1 MNRVDQRCQNKKHVR
16 PRWWPGYPRS
26 ILICMRATRSFQ
38 AFHFNWLHSHL
49 SNRCCFDSLGFY
61 RFPRRR
67 KPLFS
72 AISWEFSSP
81 GPREEALSHEFPIPV
96 RPNFSE
102 KIRTIFAEREVF
114 PSQKENCSRKLKTLD
129 EIQVSLLLR
138 FVMDSVFFL
147 AGIALF
153 DPRIC

>member
-26 ILICMRATRSFQ
+26 ILICMRAIRSFQ
-38 AFHFNWLHSHL
+38 AFHFNWRHSHL

-72 AISWEFSSP
+72 AISWEFSSSR
-81 GPREEALSHEFPIPV
+81 PREEALSHEFPIPV

-102 KIRTIFAEREVF
+102 KIRTIFAENEKFSPLRRKTVLE
-114 PSQKENCSRKLKTLD
+114 SWKHSRSKFRFYFALSWTLYF
-129 EIQVSLLLR
+129 S
-138 FVMDSVFFL
+138 
-147 AGIALF
+147 
-153 DPRIC
+153 

>member
-38 AFHFNWLHSHL
+38 AFHFNWRHSHL

-102 KIRTIFAEREVF
+102 KIRTIFAENEKFSPLR
-114 PSQKENCSRKLKTLD
+114 RKTVLESWKHSTRSKFRFYFALSWTLYF
-129 EIQVSLLLR
+129 S
-138 FVMDSVFFL
+138 
-147 AGIALF
+147 
-153 DPRIC
+153 

>member
-26 ILICMRATRSFQ
+26 ILICMRAIRSFQ
-38 AFHFNWLHSHL
+38 AFHFNWRHSHL

-72 AISWEFSSP
+72 AISWEFSSS

-102 KIRTIFAEREVF
+102 KIRTISPNEKFSPLRRKTVLKSWKHSTRSKFRFYFAL
-114 PSQKENCSRKLKTLD
+114 SWTLYF
-129 EIQVSLLLR
+129 S
-138 FVMDSVFFL
+138 
-147 AGIALF
+147 
-153 DPRIC
+153 